1 MSTHRCYSPCT
12 KATSVWTAW
21 VCVCVLQ
28 VRYHSDISFTSP
40 CPFDFLCI
48 ALPGKLTYS
57 FFYFFFLD
65 PVAFIFL
72 VPFVPLSEIE
82 QKKAHAAELWVTGA
96 SKVTNLSGV
105 TSVMERHVMDPVL
118 SWSFTTRL
126 YITFSLQ
133 IRSRSLHSIHTTDYN
148 VVVIVK
154 LLLVFFNNY
163 NWGNTFL
170 ICIINKLYI
179 YSELNTT
186 NKYEMLGNTL

>member
-1 MSTHRCYSPCT
+1 MSAATRNSAVDKSSTAVMIQRGQSSCGIEFYFQQIHMFNCYYQCQHTDVTHRAPKQQVSELPG
-12 KATSVWTAW
+12 
-21 VCVCVLQ
+21 CVCVLQ

-82 QKKAHAAELWVTGA
+82 QKKAHAAELWMTGA

-118 SWSFTTRL
+118 S
-126 YITFSLQ
+126 
-133 IRSRSLHSIHTTDYN
+133 
-148 VVVIVK
+148 
-154 LLLVFFNNY
+154 
-163 NWGNTFL
+163 
-170 ICIINKLYI
+170 
-179 YSELNTT
+179 
-186 NKYEMLGNTL
+186 

>member
-1 MSTHRCYSPCT
+1 MY
-12 KATSVWTAW
+12 
-21 VCVCVLQ
+21 CVA
-28 VRYHSDISFTSP
+28 RETDIF
-40 CPFDFLCI
+40 FFL
-48 ALPGKLTYS
+48 
-57 FFYFFFLD
+57 FFFLD

-105 TSVMERHVMDPVL
+105 TSVMEGHVMDPVL

-126 YITFSLQ
+126 YITFSIQ
-133 IRSRSLHSIHTTDYN
+133 IRSRSLHSTHTTDYN

-163 NWGNTFL
+163 NSGNTFL